1 MIDVSVSGTRARG
14 LLDTGCSRTI
24 IKSHLASKWFGRSHV
39 RAFDGFASECKGF
52 AWVDVKMN
60 GISAKVTVIV
70 AEKLI
75 EGIDAVIGIDVMQQ
89 VGPIDFPGGT
99 ISLASSSARK
109 ASRGSACVA
118 DESIKLEDKDF
129 SANFDGKC
137 WTVEWKW
144 KNGVEPTLKN
154 LVGDYNSRLGDEVR
168 TKYEREVNRWVD
180 EGILTEWNGRV
191 DGVLPLMAV
200 LQPSKNKVRPVLDF
214 RCLNEFVQ
222 SHTGGDEMNVCSN
235 KLREW
240 RRTNGELEIVD
251 LQAAYLQIRVAEHLW
266 KHQLVKFNG
275 KVYALTRLGFG
286 LNVAPRVMTVILKKV
301 LGQNKAVE
309 DGTNP
314 YVDDILVNVS
324 RVSTQVVVEHLKQY
338 GLRSKP
344 PEKLEGGAALGLRLK
359 RIGGGSLLF
368 TRGNV
373 VPDIPK
379 TVSRRE
385 LFSICGKMV
394 GHYPV
399 AGWLRLACSFV
410 KRVASGSAWDDFV
423 GERALSMLTN
433 IRDRVM
439 KEDPVKGAWSVPN
452 SESGVVWCDASSLAT
467 GVALEIGG
475 VLVEDR
481 AWLRKESDCHHI
493 NVAELDSVV
502 KGLNLA
508 VDWGLKDIKI
518 KTDSATVRAWCDL
531 IVNEDHPVRS
541 KGAAEVLVKRRL
553 GIFKSVVEELGL
565 KVTIEL
571 VSSPKNIADSL
582 TRVPK
587 VWLTE
592 ESNCSVSLA
601 EDLHNR
607 HHMGVDRTCYLARRL
622 DPKVGEDEVKKIV
635 STCEPCQSVDPAPS
649 RHKGGSLH
657 VEKDWSRLAI
667 DVTHYRGV
675 PYLSVVDCGPS
686 RFAIWREL
694 KRETARCVQVELQQI
709 FRERG
714 PVDEVMMDND
724 KSFKAYELRQLFR
737 YWNIGTFYRAAHRPS
752 GNSIVERNHRT
763 IKSLAERSAIDPEEA
778 VFWYN
783 ISPKVSQKEESVPQ
797 RRLHTYRWRMPME
810 AAEVYERGTPDFIRV
825 GDQVWVKPK
834 NCRCTSKWS
843 MGEVT
848 CINSSDNVSV
858 DGMPRH
864 VLDVRRVL
872 SEDDENFEDCRESAS
887 GSSEEEIATQLH
899 QESPSLRRSNRVRH
913 PPSYLVD
920 YDTST

>member
-1 MIDVSVSGTRARG
+1 MLTGELPVIDVSVSGRRVRG

-24 IKSHLASKWFGRSHV
+24 IKSCLASKWFGRSCV

-52 AWVDVKMN
+52 AWVDVEVN
-60 GISAKVTVIV
+60 GMLAKVKVIV

-75 EGIDAVIGIDVMQQ
+75 GGIDAVIGIDVMQQ
-89 VGPIDFPGGT
+89 LGPIHFPGGT
-99 ISLASSSARK
+99 ISLASSPAEKVSC
-109 ASRGSACVA
+109 GSACVA
-118 DESIKLEDKDF
+118 DEAIKLEDKDF

-144 KNGVEPTLKN
+144 KNGVEPTLTN
-154 LVGDYNSRLGDEVR
+154 LVSDYNSGLSDEVR
-168 TKYEREVNRWVD
+168 VKYEGEVNKWVD
-180 EGILTEWNGRV
+180 EGILTEWTGRV

-200 LQPSKNKVRPVLDF
+200 LQTSKNKVRPVLDF

-309 DGTNP
+309 EGTNP

-324 RVSTQVVVEHLKQY
+324 CVSTKVVVEHLRQY

-344 PEKLEGGAALGLRLK
+344 PEKLDGGAALGLRL
-359 RIGGGSLLF
+359 RRTDGGSLLF

-379 TVSRRE
+379 KVSRRE

-410 KRVASGSAWDDFV
+410 KRIASGSAWDDFV
-423 GERALSMLTN
+423 GERALSMLTD

-439 KEDPVKGAWSVPN
+439 KEDPVRGAWSVPN
-452 SESGVVWCDASSLAT
+452 SESGVVWCDASSLGT

-508 VDWGLKDIKI
+508 VDWGLKEIKI

-531 IVNEDHPVRS
+531 ILNEDHPVRS

-565 KVTIEL
+565 KVTMEL
-571 VSSPKNIADSL
+571 VSSAKNIADSL

-587 VWLTE
+587 VWLIEE
-592 ESNCSVSLA
+592 ESSCSVSLV

-607 HHMGVDRTCYLARRL
+607 HHMGVDRTCYLAKQL
-622 DPKVGEDEVKKIV
+622 DPKVSKDEVKKVV
-635 STCEPCQSVDPAPS
+635 SSCRQCQSVDPAPS
-649 RHKGGSLH
+649 RHEEGSLC

-675 PYLSVVDCGPS
+675 PYLSIVDCGPS

-694 KRETARCVQVELQQI
+694 KRETARCVYVELQQI

-714 PVDEVMMDND
+714 PVDEVVMDNAR
-724 KSFKAYELRQLFR
+724 SFKAHELVQLFQH
-737 YWNIGTFYRAAHRPS
+737 WNIGTFYRAAYRPS

-763 IKSLAERSAIDPEEA
+763 VKSLAERSAIDPEEA

-783 ISPKVSQKEESVPQ
+783 ISPKKSQKEESVPQ
-797 RRLHTYRWRMPME
+797 KRLHTYRWRMPME
-810 AAEVYERGTPDFIRV
+810 AATVYGRGTTDSIKV

-834 NCRCTSKWS
+834 DCRCTSKWS

-848 CINSSDNVSV
+848 CINSSNNVSV

-864 VLDVRRVL
+864 VLDVRPVVQ
-872 SEDDENFEDCRESAS
+872 EE
-887 GSSEEEIATQLH
+887 GSSEEDDFRDCSEVLG
-899 QESPSLRRSNRVRH
+899 EEEPLSVRRSGRIRY
-913 PPSYLVD
+913 PPDRYG
-920 YDTST
+920 Y